1 MANEK
6 APHPRNIFEC
16 INQNV
21 VDLSQDVVQLY
32 NRVDAIDAK
41 IIAIYDALYPS
52 VESVPN
58 ADGAIEEVSET
69 NNIS

>member
-6 APHPRNIFEC
+6 VPQPRNIFEL

-32 NRVDAIDAK
+32 KRVDAIDAK
-41 IIAIYDALYPS
+41 ITAIYDALYPPT
-52 VESVPN
+52 ENVPN

-69 NNIS
+69 TNIS